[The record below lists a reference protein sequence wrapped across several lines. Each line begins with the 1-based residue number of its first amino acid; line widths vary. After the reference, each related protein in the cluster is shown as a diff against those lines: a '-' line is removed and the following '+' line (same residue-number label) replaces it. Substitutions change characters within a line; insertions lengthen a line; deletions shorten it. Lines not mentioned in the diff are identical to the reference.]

1 MIFSQSQDDRARRVP
16 QMATPRGFQRATVT
30 RIVQETADTR
40 TYVLAPHG
48 EPFVY
53 RAGQFCTFRIRV
65 NGRDLLRSYSM
76 SSAPE
81 TDAELMTTVKR
92 VPGGAVSNWLH
103 DNLTEGDVVELSR
116 PAGLFCLR
124 PAAVPLLG
132 FAGGS
137 GITPILSL
145 AKSAL
150 AGTDRPVRLLC
161 ADRDR
166 AAAIFDTVL
175 AGLVARYPGR
185 LAVLRHYDDQRGLLD
200 AAAVRDFVGA
210 QTDAD
215 AYICG
220 PEPFMRLIEAAL
232 PGPGRIFS
240 ERFGDPPPARAAPAP
255 AAPAPAVP
263 ETAVPELAAADG
275 TVTIVLRKKRIS
287 VARRPGETLLESA
300 RRGGL
305 APPFSCESGTCAT
318 CLAKLVSGSVTM
330 RVNEVLTDDEVAD
343 GYVLTCQG
351 VPTSPS
357 VSVRYED

>member
-1 MIFSQSQDDRARRVP
+1 
-16 QMATPRGFQRATVT
+16 MASPRGFERATVT
-30 RIVQETADTR
+30 RIVPETADTR

-65 NGRDLLRSYSM
+65 NGRELLRSYSM

-92 VPGGAVSNWLH
+92 VPGGTVSNWLH
-103 DNLTEGDVVELSR
+103 DNLAEGDVVELTR

-185 LAVLRHYDDQRGLLD
+185 LAVVRHYDDQRGLLD

-220 PEPFMRLIEAAL
+220 PDPFMRLIESAL

-240 ERFGDPPPARAAPAP
+240 ERFGDPPPAPPAP
-255 AAPAPAVP
+255 ASPAGPAGLAQPAAPPDL
-263 ETAVPELAAADG
+263 TATADLAAAGG

-318 CLAKLVSGSVTM
+318 CLATLVSGSVTM
-330 RVNEVLTDDEVAD
+330 RVNDVLTDDEVAD
-343 GYVLTCQG
+343 GYVLTCQS